1 MNDISFFGDITL
13 ETIPIFMMTAKR
25 SLCNRINTLKSYI
38 ESKPDIARWK
48 ESDLFGRSYNIWCKF
63 CWIRQWSTQQSPL
76 LFSLDLGSAFKN
88 FSHWSKLLDLCE
100 VRYCTNLLMGTVT
113 VVTHA
118 VLQVHLKCTR
128 YQRMDSGQ
136 VTIGTFIADST
147 CACVGPTPQ
156 ESLLEVFALE
166 KYLQYLPNVQ
176 SFNTFVLL

>member
-1 MNDISFFGDITL
+1 MRSPKQKQLFNSGNLKEFLVNVWLVFCPVLQCTEAMCTFTWTTFHFWRYHVRDY
-13 ETIPIFMMTAKR
+13 TIPIFMMTAKR

-118 VLQVHLKCTR
+118 VLKV
-128 YQRMDSGQ
+128 
-136 VTIGTFIADST
+136 
-147 CACVGPTPQ
+147 P
-156 ESLLEVFALE
+156 
-166 KYLQYLPNVQ
+166 
-176 SFNTFVLL
+176 